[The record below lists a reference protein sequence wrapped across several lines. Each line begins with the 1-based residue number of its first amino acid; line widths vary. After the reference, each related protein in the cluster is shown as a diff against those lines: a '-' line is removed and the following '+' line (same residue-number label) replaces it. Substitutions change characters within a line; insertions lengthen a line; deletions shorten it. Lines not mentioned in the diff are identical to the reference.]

1 MDSLIEVRMTDKSEP
16 TKQELEQR
24 VEQLEEYVSK
34 MMPSRRD
41 VLKAGGGGLLGG
53 AAVLSATNSAA
64 AADDSPDAL
73 GAAGDSMDVYLD
85 QIRRPDG
92 SGVVG
97 DLDPSGTFDWSIGHS
112 MPSVDTEVLVN
123 DRHYAGAYSGSDP
136 DDRLNNAIAAASTRD
151 VIYLE
156 NTDYNADRTISD
168 RYEFVGTNV
177 AGTDIVANWTLD
189 ANAITLRHLNVTGT
203 VNLNG
208 FNNYVLNAAMFGGG
222 STEII
227 VNGGQAVLHGLTVGS
242 VTFNSGA
249 SGGIVDST
257 AGTSVTDNDGGNTV
271 GDIA

>member
-1 MDSLIEVRMTDKSEP
+1 MTDKSEP

-112 MPSVDTEVLVN
+112 MPSVDTDDLDISGKNFVEAN
-123 DRHYAGAYSGSDP
+123 DKLGVISVANPTD
-136 DDRLNNAIAAASTRD
+136 IASTTSNSYQTVLINRWR
-151 VIYLE
+151 IKW
-156 NTDYNADRTISD
+156 NSFFPANASA
-168 RYEFVGTNV
+168 V
-177 AGTDIVANWTLD
+177 WTLNYRVD
-189 ANAITLRHLNVTGT
+189 TNDDQLDTRIQNLSDGETVLEDTGETGIGNRTLQATYTPTTKSNQIIFAL
-203 VNLNG
+203 
-208 FNNYVLNAAMFGGG
+208 
-222 STEII
+222 EIR
-227 VNGGQAVLHGLTVGS
+227 
-242 VTFNSGA
+242 NSDGA
-249 SGGIVDST
+249 STVAIGNP
-257 AGTSVTDNDGGNTV
+257 SVVV
-271 GDIA
+271 GVQL